1 MRRRSTTAKRRRS
14 TSIRDRLHGVRAE
27 FAAVI
32 TSPTSKLIDLA
43 GGWHGLV
50 DALVPHTLFLV
61 IYLATR
67 QIGPAVCVA
76 VALAVVMAVIR
87 LLSRQPLRTAVAG
100 AALIGVSALVV
111 VSTGDG
117 TDFYLL
123 DIARTSVMSVILV
136 ASLVVRRPL
145 VGVLV
150 GPVIG
155 DARWY
160 SDSVQRRA
168 YDLCTVIWAAAVVV
182 RCAVKIPFYLDDNVA
197 ALGIAS
203 MVMGVPL
210 LVVTTY
216 LQLRILRAMYSRRV
230 TARSTLDT
238 AP

>member
-1 MRRRSTTAKRRRS
+1 M
-14 TSIRDRLHGVRAE
+14 
-27 FAAVI
+27 
-32 TSPTSKLIDLA
+32 
-43 GGWHGLV
+43 
-50 DALVPHTLFLV
+50 
-61 IYLATR
+61 
-67 QIGPAVCVA
+67 
-76 VALAVVMAVIR
+76 
-87 LLSRQPLRTAVAG
+87 
-100 AALIGVSALVV
+100 V

-155 DARWY
+155 GDARWY

-182 RCAVKIPFYLDDNVA
+182 RCAVKIPPFYLDDNVA